1 MDKFPQPEKSSRY
14 KLAEDGQIL
23 ETTGHLLEVG
33 DRVLMNILAIGE
45 GDLDGIEVTTSG
57 FNYWRY
63 MCQHPDEVYTVTGFD
78 FSEDTEVSYTL
89 SGAMEG
95 NNWFSNE
102 LILLPAPKSRFE
114 EIKSMTFQE
123 MAQNLIPMIV
133 YDLCEDGVPGPEAVE
148 KWLSESM
155 SPQSTGQSTT

>member
-1 MDKFPQPEKSSRY
+1 
-14 KLAEDGQIL
+14 
-23 ETTGHLLEVG
+23 
-33 DRVLMNILAIGE
+33 
-45 GDLDGIEVTTSG
+45 
-57 FNYWRY
+57 
-63 MCQHPDEVYTVTGFD
+63 
-78 FSEDTEVSYTL
+78 
-89 SGAMEG
+89 MEG

-155 SPQSTGQSTT
+155 SPQSTGQSNT